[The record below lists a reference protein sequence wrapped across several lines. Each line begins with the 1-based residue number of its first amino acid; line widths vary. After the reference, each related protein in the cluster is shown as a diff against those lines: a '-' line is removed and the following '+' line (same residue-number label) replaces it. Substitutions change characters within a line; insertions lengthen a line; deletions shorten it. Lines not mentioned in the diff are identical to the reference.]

1 MLWNPISC
9 VLWPLGNFICKYVV
23 LWFNCRD
30 IHLFF
35 SYNSI
40 YHLYSITSLDV
51 VFSQLQCAL
60 CQWDLT
66 HFYTEEKAK
75 AVRIIFSCKH
85 TCNLLYTQNK
95 VKFIFGNF
103 ERVGWFKWCVI
114 CIHLI
119 HVGYFM
125 LLGWKICAISVWWV
139 CMDHTSQHG
148 SWICAWHYSCRFA
161 W

>member
-1 MLWNPISC
+1 MSC
-9 VLWPLGNFICKYVV
+9 GLIAQTS
-23 LWFNCRD
+23 
-30 IHLFF
+30 IFF
-35 SYNSI
+35 FCI
-40 YHLYSITSLDV
+40 YHHYSITSLDE
-51 VFSQLQCAL
+51 VFF
-60 CQWDLT
+60 LT
-66 HFYTEEKAK
+66 SMCIMS
-75 AVRIIFSCKH
+75 VRPDPFLYRGKSESSKHNFFSCKH
-85 TCNLLYTQNK
+85 TCNLLCTQNK